1 MLLQFLGWNQHN
13 HQDQATPGSR
23 STAPGSPPEWARP
36 REALAA
42 DPSWEHHHRPG
53 IEMLMLT
60 SDYWIIARQIL
71 QRIETYAII
80 STVSVHTHAYIYIYN
95 YIYICVCV
103 CERRTKLLITR
114 NGHGQSGWSPIG
126 CEGLYFHATSICKNR
141 VSVSGWPPIG
151 CECFRMFSHKIE
163 HPMSTPHYFSLPL
176 IVGYSCMCVC
186 GCVCVCSIANL
197 PDHMGLQGPK
207 WVCIL

>member
-1 MLLQFLGWNQHN
+1 M
-13 HQDQATPGSR
+13 
-23 STAPGSPPEWARP
+23 ST
-36 REALAA
+36 
-42 DPSWEHHHRPG
+42 
-53 IEMLMLT
+53 
-60 SDYWIIARQIL
+60 
-71 QRIETYAII
+71 
-80 STVSVHTHAYIYIYN
+80 HTHIYII
-95 YIYICVCV
+95 IYMRVCV

-176 IVGYSCMCVC
+176 ILSVTHVCVRV
-186 GCVCVCSIANL
+186 CVCVASQIFRIIWDFKDQNGSAFYNHLYITYKTSCEGQVMSCSVL
-197 PDHMGLQGPK
+197 SRCVLSCQ
-207 WVCIL
+207 LF